1 MGVIKTFS
9 EFINES
15 IWSDMQDRSSGEIVR
30 KEDIRN
36 SNVKDMK
43 PVDLELSVLW
53 ADKDLEIDDE
63 NEFTIDEIAD
73 YTPDGWRR
81 PTREEADEL
90 LHNTKKSICQDLF
103 PKTFKRI
110 FTLSKNGVDICFS
123 CKNLKE
129 KAEYWELNK
138 GDMDE
143 YWNTFSLKESGSFVA
158 YSAYQIAKLNEK
170 HRVRFVRKR

>member
-1 MGVIKTFS
+1 MKKLSNIK
-9 EFINES
+9 ES
-15 IWSDMQDRSSGEIVR
+15 IWSDMQDRSSGQEIR
-30 KEDIRN
+30 KEDVRN

-53 ADKDLEIDDE
+53 ADEDLEIDDE

-143 YWNTFSLKESGSFVA
+143 HWNTFSLKESGSFVA

-170 HRVRFVRKR
+170 HRVRFVRER